1 MKNIFK
7 HIFNAIKNFLTRPG
21 MTNFLKKNLEE
32 GIDRVQKLI
41 EAKGGLAAVNLHDID
56 GEIFSVLKAFTNQD
70 KDNWVAGLKVFA
82 IEAIKASAASEEKAP
97 DAKQLPQA

>member
-1 MKNIFK
+1 MSNIFK
-7 HIFNAIKNFLTRPG
+7 KLFDAIKDFLTRPG
-21 MTNFLKKNLEE
+21 MTKFLRKNLDE
-32 GIDRVQKLI
+32 GIKRVQDLI

-56 GEIFSVLKAFTNQD
+56 GEIFAALKAFTNQD

-97 DAKQLPQA
+97 DTQPLLQE